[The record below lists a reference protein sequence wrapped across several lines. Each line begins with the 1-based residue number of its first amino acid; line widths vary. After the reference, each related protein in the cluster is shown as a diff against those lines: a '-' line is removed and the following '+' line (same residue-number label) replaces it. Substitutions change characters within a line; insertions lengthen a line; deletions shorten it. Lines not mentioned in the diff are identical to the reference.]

1 MSTSS
6 RVSLAQWRAAVEGA
20 AQEIA
25 TYALSFSGAT
35 VLDPVGIDRAAALIG
50 AHIPLVGGGQAFDLA
65 VVSSAEGCQAL
76 SRAILCM
83 SDGAPLRDA
92 EVADAVGEI
101 VNMLAGSVKRRI
113 AGHGGDLVLGLPLF
127 IHGHI
132 EPTDRLT
139 VIALPTRFGAIE
151 AMVLIAGRG

>member
-25 TYALSFSGAT
+25 TYALSFAGAR
-35 VLDPVGIDRAAALIG
+35 VLDPVGLDRAAALIG

-65 VVSSAEGCQAL
+65 LVSSPEGCQAL

-83 SDGAPLRDA
+83 SEGAPLRDA

-113 AGHGGDLVLGLPLF
+113 AGHGADLALGLPLF
-127 IHGHI
+127 IHGYI

-139 VIALPTRFGAIE
+139 VIVLPTRFGAIDT
-151 AMVLIAGRG
+151 MVLIAGRG